1 MSQAAK
7 YTFAELVDLLDRLV
21 VADHAMK
28 TGADAE
34 TEIDL
39 LVAELTQKAPSRAS
53 R

>member
-1 MSQAAK
+1 MEHVAG
-7 YTFAELVDLLDRLV
+7 YTFQELVDLLDRLV

-39 LVAELTQKAPSRAS
+39 LVAELTQKAPSRLP